1 MMNSPSCFKAKNTL
15 KYAHGNQA
23 KNIQFLKQ
31 TLFFCHHQMW
41 IGLHSYYAIRTA
53 FNAFFIFQL
62 ILFSQKS
69 INALCQN
76 FCNNLFCHS
85 QVLAAFGCH
94 FLLLDAIFCFS
105 VIFSFA
111 ILFLLVTFLLIP
123 YIFRIFSVF
132 NIISFLNNKILN
144 FFFISHKSSK
154 LNTYRRSQS

>member
-1 MMNSPSCFKAKNTL
+1 MDDEQSNPSCCKAKNTL

-23 KNIQFLKQ
+23 QKIQFLKQ
-31 TLFFCHHQMW
+31 TLFFCHHKMW

-85 QVLAAFGCH
+85 QALAAFGCY
-94 FLLLDAIFCFS
+94 FLLFG
-105 VIFSFA
+105 
-111 ILFLLVTFLLIP
+111 
-123 YIFRIFSVF
+123 
-132 NIISFLNNKILN
+132 N
-144 FFFISHKSSK
+144 FFIRKTFFTSHFSPNSVYFPDF
-154 LNTYRRSQS
+154 LCFQYHFFF